1 MNHYIFNIIRD
12 PEPQSPREVYST
24 FGTMTCWSK
33 YHTLGD
39 DQPHESKED
48 WICAMVGMDDDQ
60 VAHAIDREYAKLR
73 AGYSLPITRHRE
85 ASLRLDAWKAVV
97 SRCEERFYQK
107 YVVLPLYLYDHS
119 GITISTAPFSCPW
132 DSGQVGFIS
141 VSKAKVREEFGIQRI
156 TAKVREKAEEI
167 LRGEVKDYDQYLQGE
182 VWAFEIKELP
192 ELPELLDRL
201 GVSELTE
208 EDDIQEIHESFPIE
222 GSEDFETFDSCYG
235 FYDEEECRR
244 QAKIALAAAEAGHA
258 QRIARQHGQLEL
270 TI

>member
-1 MNHYIFNIIRD
+1 MNHYIFNIVRD
-12 PEPQSPREVYST
+12 PEPMNPREECVN
-24 FGTMTCWSK
+24 FGTMACWHRR
-33 YHTLGD
+33 YRLGD
-39 DQPHESKED
+39 EQPQETPEEYLRGISD
-48 WICAMVGMDDDQ
+48 
-60 VAHAIDREYAKLR
+60 AI
-73 AGYSLPITRHRE
+73 
-85 ASLRLDAWKAVV
+85 
-97 SRCEERFYQK
+97 
-107 YVVLPLYLYDHS
+107 VLPLYLYDHS

-182 VWAFEIKELP
+182 IWAFEIKELP
-192 ELPELLDRL
+192 DLPELLDRL
-201 GVSELTE
+201 GVDELTE

-244 QAKIALAAAEAGHA
+244 QAKIALAAAEVGHA
-258 QRIARQHGQLEL
+258 QRIAREHGQLEL
-270 TI
+270 TV

>member
-1 MNHYIFNIIRD
+1 MNHYVFNIIRD
-12 PEPQSPREVYST
+12 PEPPNPREVYST

-73 AGYSLPITRHRE
+73 AGYFLPITRHRE

-107 YVVLPLYLYDHS
+107 YVVLPVHLYEHGD
-119 GITISTAPFSCPW
+119 
-132 DSGQVGFIS
+132 VGYIY
-141 VSKAKVREEFGIQRI
+141 VSKARVLDEFGVRKITPKVRERVEQILQD
-156 TAKVREKAEEI
+156 EI
-167 LRGEVKDYDQYLQGE
+167 RDYDQYLQGE

-201 GVSELTE
+201 GVDELTE

-222 GSEDFETFDSCYG
+222 GNEDFETFNSCYG

-244 QAKIALAAAEAGHA
+244 QAKSALAAAEAGHA
-258 QRIARQHGQLEL
+258 QRIAREHGQLEL
-270 TI
+270 AV